1 MYYAKL
7 TTDVSLDAFKVEIY
21 SNENV
26 KVKSFYALTLK
37 EVKKF
42 LNKYFSPVHG
52 RTKSSIIE
60 RYTS

>member
-7 TTDVSLDAFKVEIY
+7 TTDTSLNAFKVEIY
-21 SNENV
+21 SSETDA
-26 KVKSFYALTLK
+26 KLKTFYALSLY

-52 RTKSSIIE
+52 RTKLAIIE
-60 RYTS
+60 RYN